1 MRVTLERYESYGDE
15 VVTDTVTIDDAKWT
29 NDLAR
34 FLRDWCGIGKRRND
48 AHAGSGAE

>member
-1 MRVTLERYESYGDE
+1 MERYESWNGT
-15 VVTDTVTIDDAKWT
+15 VTTDTVTIDDAKWT

-48 AHAGSGAE
+48 APAGNGGE

>member
-1 MRVTLERYESYGDE
+1 MRVTLERYESHGDE
-15 VVTDTVTIDDAKWT
+15 VSTDTVTIDDAKWT

-48 AHAGSGAE
+48 APAGNGGE